1 MRLSTIFL
9 NSSSSHSKSF
19 LLREGEELAK
29 AVAALRA
36 LSSSR
41 IHFSS
46 SSADSDPICPLNRSR
61 NARDI
66 ELEKGRALAGLDSRR
81 IIVANAQNDIQIQS
95 MVLNTERQTPVQ
107 PRKGEGTNVRSSIC
121 L

>member
-9 NSSSSHSKSF
+9 NSSSSHFKSS
-19 LLREGEELAK
+19 LLREGEE
-29 AVAALRA
+29 VVEVTAARRA

-61 NARDI
+61 NALDS
-66 ELEKGRALAGLDSRR
+66 ELEKGRVRAGAGAQR
-81 IIVANAQNDIQIQS
+81 IIVLDAQSDIQILS
-95 MVLNTERQTPVQ
+95 LS
-107 PRKGEGTNVRSSIC
+107 VRY
-121 L
+121 